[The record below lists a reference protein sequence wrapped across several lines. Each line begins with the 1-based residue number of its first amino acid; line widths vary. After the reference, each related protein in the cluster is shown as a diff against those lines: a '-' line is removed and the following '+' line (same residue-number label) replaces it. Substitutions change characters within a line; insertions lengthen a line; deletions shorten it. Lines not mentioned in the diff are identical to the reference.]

1 MKADLRYLI
10 KGVWS
15 LKMQTV
21 CDPARDSTK
30 DELDAIEI
38 ENRIRHEFWTAF
50 ADWDD
55 APDYQ
60 KAEAASRLNQ
70 CVRQLYDFVV
80 RGKVPQ
86 RMAVVRTVLRGR

>member
-1 MKADLRYLI
+1 
-10 KGVWS
+10 
-15 LKMQTV
+15 MQTV
-21 CDPARDSTK
+21 YDPARDFTK

-38 ENRIRHEFWTAF
+38 ENRIHHEFWTAF

-70 CVRQLYDFVV
+70 SVRQLYDFVV

-86 RMAVVRTVLRGR
+86 RTVGVRTIPRVR